1 MAPPGPEPTEHVCDV
16 CAKHGRTRVAYYP
29 TAQGWACW
37 EHFAPNAENDRDRI
51 ARTNDRRHSR
61 GEIARRLG
69 TRRPPDDGR

>member
-1 MAPPGPEPTEHVCDV
+1 MVPPGPESTEHVCDV

-51 ARTNDRRHSR
+51 ARTTDRRHSH

-69 TRRPPDDGR
+69 APPPREDRR